1 MHDLRTESFLPRIP
15 GRHEVGLVFG
25 RFLKRSVKRLSI
37 ILILIYAGGCQ
48 LTLSEKAQYK
58 FAADSLVE
66 YTLLRYET
74 KSDRAAAR
82 GDTKKAERYLKRA
95 EDLAMIRDALIWYWD
110 DRKLEDITKAF
121 DIAIAKADNDNDKKM
136 LIYLKGR
143 VDKYIALVQ
152 KAEG

>member
-1 MHDLRTESFLPRIP
+1 MKT
-15 GRHEVGLVFG
+15 
-25 RFLKRSVKRLSI
+25 KRYIAYMMAVMLM
-37 ILILIYAGGCQ
+37 AGCQ

-74 KSDRAAAR
+74 KSDRAAVR

-121 DIAIAKADNDNDKKM
+121 DIAIAKADNEADKKM
-136 LIYLKGR
+136 LFYLKGR

-152 KAEG
+152 KTEG